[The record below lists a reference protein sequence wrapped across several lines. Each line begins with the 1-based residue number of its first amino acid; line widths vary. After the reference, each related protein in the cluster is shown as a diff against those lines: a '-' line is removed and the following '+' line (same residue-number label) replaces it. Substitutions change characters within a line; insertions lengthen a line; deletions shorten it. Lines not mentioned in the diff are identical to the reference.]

1 MRATGCTVPHKCG
14 NLHKAVRDLKADPS
28 AGFVGSRASSVSEKR
43 HPTAELL
50 EQNLLLRHL
59 TGPDAD
65 AVLESGEVMRLE
77 LRQKIYDA
85 NAEIDLVYFPLTCV
99 LSVVAE
105 MQDGG
110 MIEVGT
116 VGYEGVSALPL
127 VLGSTTSENQSYCQ
141 VPGDAIVISS
151 EMFARLTKDN
161 PKFRPVLD
169 RYLQAYINL
178 LGQLAACN
186 RLHSVYERCARWILM
201 TQDRVKSDSVH
212 LTQEFLGMM
221 LGSTRSGVTIA
232 ASTLRTAG
240 FIRYAQGQII
250 ILDRSGLEQASC
262 ECYALAQ
269 QQFGVLQKLEL

>member
-1 MRATGCTVPHKCG
+1 MRKGESKRVEGRPESLT
-14 NLHKAVRDLKADPS
+14 L
-28 AGFVGSRASSVSEKR
+28 EK
-43 HPTAELL
+43 LQ
-50 EQNLLLRHL
+50 QNLLLRHL
-59 TGPDAD
+59 KGSDAQS
-65 AVLESGEVMRLE
+65 VVNSGKLERLG

-85 NAEIDLVYFPLTCV
+85 NVPIDQVYFPLTCV

-110 MIEVGT
+110 VIEVGT
-116 VGYEGVSALPL
+116 IGYEGVSAIPL
-127 VLGSTTSENQSYCQ
+127 VLGSTTSQNHSYCQ
-141 VPGDAIVISS
+141 VPGTAVVISPALFRRMAK
-151 EMFARLTKDN
+151 EN

-201 TQDRVKSDSVH
+201 TQDRVKSDTIH

-221 LGSTRSGVTIA
+221 LGSRRSGVTIA
-232 ASTLRTAG
+232 ASTLRAAG
-240 FIRYAQGQII
+240 FIEYAQGMITV
-250 ILDRSGLEQASC
+250 LDRAGLEDASC

-269 QQFGVLQKLEL
+269 QQFGVLRES

>member
-1 MRATGCTVPHKCG
+1 MKR
-14 NLHKAVRDLKADPS
+14 KAPS
-28 AGFVGSRASSVSEKR
+28 ADTTLLTS
-43 HPTAELL
+43 ELL
-50 EQNLLLRHL
+50 GQNLLLRHL

-65 AVLESGEVMRLE
+65 SVLSFGKVVRLE
-77 LRQKIYDA
+77 LRQKVYDA
-85 NAEIDLVYFPLTCV
+85 NAEIDGVYFPLTCV

-116 VGYEGVSALPL
+116 VGYEGVSAIPL
-127 VLGSTTSENQSYCQ
+127 ILGSTTSENHSYCQ
-141 VPGDAIVISS
+141 VPGDAILISTQ
-151 EMFARLTKDN
+151 MFAHLTQKNADFRRL
-161 PKFRPVLD
+161 LD

-201 TQDRVKSDSVH
+201 TQDRVRSDAIQ

-221 LGSTRSGVTIA
+221 LGSRRSGVAIA
-232 ASTLRTAG
+232 ASTLRAAG
-240 FIRYAQGQII
+240 FIRYAQGTIT
-250 ILDRSGLEQASC
+250 ILDRPGLEDATC

-269 QQFGVLQKLEL
+269 KQFGLLRQGVDA

>member
-1 MRATGCTVPHKCG
+1 MTRKT
-14 NLHKAVRDLKADPS
+14 L
-28 AGFVGSRASSVSEKR
+28 SSNTT
-43 HPTAELL
+43 PLTTELL
-50 EQNLLLRHL
+50 GQNLLLRSL

-65 AVLESGEVMRLE
+65 SVLRTSKLVYLEV
-77 LRQKIYDA
+77 RQKVYDA
-85 NAEIDLVYFPLTCV
+85 NAEIDRVYFPLTCV

-127 VLGSTTSENQSYCQ
+127 VLGSTSSANHSYCQ
-141 VPGDAIVISS
+141 VPGDAILISPDL
-151 EMFARLTKDN
+151 FDHLAHKN
-161 PKFRPVLD
+161 PGFRRQLD

-201 TQDRVKSDSVH
+201 THDHVRSDKVP

-221 LGSTRSGVTIA
+221 LGSRRSGVTIA
-232 ASTLRTAG
+232 ASTLRSAG
-240 FIRYAQGQII
+240 FIQYANGII
-250 ILDRSGLEQASC
+250 TILDRPGLESASC

-269 QQFGVLQKLEL
+269 EQFGLLRQETPPSL

>member
-1 MRATGCTVPHKCG
+1 M
-14 NLHKAVRDLKADPS
+14 
-28 AGFVGSRASSVSEKR
+28 
-43 HPTAELL
+43 L

-59 TGPDAD
+59 SGSDAD
-65 AVLESGEVMRLE
+65 GVLTSGKMVGLA
-77 LRQKIYDA
+77 LRQKVYDA
-85 NAEIDLVYFPLTCV
+85 NATIDLVYFPLTCV

-116 VGYEGVSALPL
+116 VGYEGVSAIPI
-127 VLGSTTSENQSYCQ
+127 VLGSTTSQNSSYCQ
-141 VPGDAIVISS
+141 VPGEAVVIPAQ
-151 EMFARLTKDN
+151 MFSYLTKEN
-161 PKFRPVLD
+161 LGFRAVLD

-201 TQDRVKSDSVH
+201 TQDRVKSDTIH

-221 LGSTRSGVTIA
+221 LGSRRSGVTIA
-232 ASTLRTAG
+232 ASTLRAAG
-240 FIRYAQGQII
+240 FIRYAQGTIT
-250 ILDRSGLEQASC
+250 ILDRLGLQDASC

-269 QQFGVLQKLEL
+269 EQFGVLNKPPA